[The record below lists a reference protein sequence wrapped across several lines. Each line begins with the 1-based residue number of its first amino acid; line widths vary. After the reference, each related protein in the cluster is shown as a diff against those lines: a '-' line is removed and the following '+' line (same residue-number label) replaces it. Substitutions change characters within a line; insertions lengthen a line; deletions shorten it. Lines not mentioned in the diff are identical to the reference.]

1 MGPCEG
7 LGQGKVDKGGVRAK
21 GPGVWA
27 SHEVMGPDAMTLVI
41 PLHILHVFCNEHV
54 SVLKVLK
61 RRIKVL
67 KNTLKIN

>member
-1 MGPCEG
+1 MAAVILEPPKIKSDTVSTVSPSVC
-7 LGQGKVDKGGVRAK
+7 
-21 GPGVWA
+21 
-27 SHEVMGPDAMTLVI
+27 HEVMGPDAMTLVI